1 MPQDFSLFWDLTV
14 AETLIFYSKIYRMKS
29 HLVAE
34 RIEFLLKLL
43 DLEQKGNRLINQ
55 LSGGQKRRV
64 SLAVALVHSP
74 PLVILGDYYLINL
87 N

>member
-1 MPQDFSLFWDLTV
+1 MPQDISLFHDLSV
-14 AETLIFYSKIYRMKS
+14 CETLVFYSKIYRMKS
-29 HLVAE
+29 HLVPE

-43 DLEQKGNRLINQ
+43 ALEEKGNRLIKQ

-74 PLVILGDYYLINL
+74 PLVILGN
-87 N
+87 